1 MNAFDKFEKPE
12 AISPTLMRLLPW
24 VGLLLL
30 AFVEAVVLAD
40 ARLGLVLHAVV
51 LVGLITY
58 RTYLARIP
66 EGRNLCL
73 ALCLLPIMRM
83 LSLGLPYAMLPRDS
97 WHFLVSVPM
106 LIAVIMALRH
116 MAWRDP
122 DNPDE
127 AADDDGHDIRV
138 QPAALPV
145 LLLIGC
151 GGLVLGQIVFN
162 GMKLLA
168 LKDLSPANAFNAPW
182 QAFLPVTSGLA
193 LSAICEEIIFRSMI
207 QSSAGQVIGGRASL
221 VFTALL
227 YTVMSLGNMA
237 SNSLLPE
244 FVLVFVI
251 AMLMGVIVYWSRSI
265 VGTSLLHIAIN
276 VTTFVVLPALASS
289 SSAGVV
295 AWLPWLMAASAAL
308 GACGLIGLA
317 LRQNEQPESY
327 A

>member
-1 MNAFDKFEKPE
+1 MNLPVLQTTQAMR
-12 AISPTLMRLLPW
+12 LMRLLPW

-30 AFVEAVVLAD
+30 AFVEAVVLTD
-40 ARLGLVLHAVV
+40 ARAGLILHA
-51 LVGLITY
+51 LILLGLITY

-66 EGRNLCL
+66 AGRNLCL

-83 LSLGLPYAMLPRDS
+83 LSLGLPYALLPRDS

-122 DNPDE
+122 DNPAE
-127 AADDDGHDIRV
+127 ADDDMHDIRV
-138 QPAALPV
+138 QPAALPL

-151 GGLVLGQIVFN
+151 GGLALGQIVFD

-168 LKDLSPANAFNAPW
+168 LKDLSPANALNAPW

-207 QSSAGQVIGGRASL
+207 QSSAGQIIGGRL
-221 VFTALL
+221 GVLFTALL
-227 YTVMSLGNMA
+227 YSVMSLGSMA
-237 SNSLLPE
+237 ANNLLPE
-244 FVLVFVI
+244 FGLIFVI
-251 AMLMGVIVYWSRSI
+251 ALLMGVIVFWSGSI
-265 VGTSLLHIAIN
+265 VGTSLLHILLN
-276 VTTFVVLPALASS
+276 VTTFVLLPSLAG
-289 SSAGVV
+289 SSAGILSG
-295 AWLPWLMAASAAL
+295 LPWLVVGSAVL

-317 LRQNEQPESY
+317 LRQNQEY